1 MRRDFFRTDIGSD
14 DLRFGCFEHRYELRF
29 GSVSSSS
36 FAEQLGDV
44 RFAAPLTDLPTRATS
59 SIAAARF

>member
-1 MRRDFFRTDIGSD
+1 
-14 DLRFGCFEHRYELRF
+14 LRF

-44 RFAAPLTDLPTRATS
+44 RFAAPLMDLPTQATPL
-59 SIAAARF
+59 IAAARVLTREIDEF